1 MTQIN
6 AVNIIILC
14 LGSATVVGKSPV
26 SLGLF
31 FKGYSLM
38 VEQWSSKSSAWVRFL
53 LPLLFYYLSF

>member
-6 AVNIIILC
+6 AVSIIILC

-31 FKGYSLM
+31 FLRGI
-38 VEQWSSKSSAWVRFL
+38 V
-53 LPLLFYYLSF
+53 